1 MYVCSSDIYHSP
13 IHRSIQGMRDGMRDG
28 MEMRDGECGMGLQTG
43 SEMEMAQ
50 PWE

>member
-28 MEMRDGECGMGLQTG
+28 SAGWEYGMGLQTG